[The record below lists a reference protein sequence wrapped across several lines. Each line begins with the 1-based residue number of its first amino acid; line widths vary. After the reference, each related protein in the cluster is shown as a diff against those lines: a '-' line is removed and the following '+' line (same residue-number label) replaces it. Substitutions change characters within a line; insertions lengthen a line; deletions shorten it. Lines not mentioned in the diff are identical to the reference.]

1 VSASEDGKRVVF
13 VSVLTQDDVYI
24 ASFDTPTRRL
34 RDAPRRITLDE
45 RGDSPCAWTR
55 DGKAVFFSSDRNGSS
70 DIYVQ
75 EVDRDSAD
83 ILVAGPDEDFCPRS
97 TSDGRWVL
105 FTRTV
110 PGAPESLRVMRV
122 PLSGGLPEQVAIGSR
137 AMPRCAAG
145 GQCVL
150 LERHQA
156 ELVVSALDPVL
167 GKGPELLRIP
177 FSNAE
182 DLSPDAS
189 RFAVVIEDGG
199 PRNRIRVVSLRGA
212 PSVDIVV
219 EKAVSLSNLDWS
231 ADGTA
236 LFALNVA
243 GGERELLHIKMDGS
257 SRVVDRNSRWAVPSP
272 DGRRLA
278 LAGVTRQ
285 SNVWLVRGF

>member
-1 VSASEDGKRVVF
+1 
-13 VSVLTQDDVYI
+13 VYI

-45 RGDSPCAWTR
+45 RGDLPCAWTR
-55 DGKAVFFSSDRNGSS
+55 DGKAVLFSSDRNGSS

-75 EVDRDSAD
+75 DVERDSAD
-83 ILVAGPDEDFCPRS
+83 LLVPGPDEDFCPRS
-97 TSDGRWVL
+97 TSDSRWVL

-122 PLSGGLPEQVAIGSR
+122 AFSGGFPEQLAIGPR
-137 AMPRCAAG
+137 ALARCAAAG
-145 GQCVL
+145 ECVL

-167 GKGPELLRIP
+167 GKGRELIRIP

-189 RFAVVIEDGG
+189 RLAVVIEDGG
-199 PRNRIRVVSLRGA
+199 PRNRIRLVSLRGA
-212 PSVDIVV
+212 PPVDIVV
-219 EKAVSLSNLDWS
+219 GKAGSLSNLDWS
-231 ADGTA
+231 AEGTS

-243 GGERELLHIKMDGS
+243 GGERELLHITMDGS
-257 SRVVDRNSRWAVPSP
+257 SRVLDRNSRWAVPSP

-285 SNVWLVRGF
+285 SNAWLVDAQIRPGEMRDNVDK